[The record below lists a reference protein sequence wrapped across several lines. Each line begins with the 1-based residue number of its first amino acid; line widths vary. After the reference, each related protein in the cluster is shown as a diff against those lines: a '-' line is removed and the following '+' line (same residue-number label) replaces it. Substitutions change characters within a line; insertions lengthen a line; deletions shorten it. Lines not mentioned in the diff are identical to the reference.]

1 MWNRFTHNILTID
14 SHVCRLAQMR
24 PRVAQKTFGH
34 KLNFPLTWFLWA
46 TVPVT
51 YSCWLSQMRL
61 IIKRFE
67 LILSGSRKTTAAA
80 VRICQNICPNLCDC
94 CYQLSACQL
103 LTVVNQ
109 HSSTICD
116 LSIGCVLLTCSS
128 YVFICKVCILQYVWF
143 PIWAHWHC
151 RMMKVKY
158 ILDILCFLFGC
169 PLNNKTLRYWCVK
182 VKYHQIYDHICEQ
195 AW

>member
-24 PRVAQKTFGH
+24 PRVAQRTFGH
-34 KLNFPLTWFLWA
+34 KLNFPLTWFLLA
-46 TVPVT
+46 TEPVT

-109 HSSTICD
+109 HSSTIEICD

-128 YVFICKVCILQYVWF
+128 SVCLCKQSVHPTICLISNLSSLTLQDDESIPF
-143 PIWAHWHC
+143 
-151 RMMKVKY
+151 
-158 ILDILCFLFGC
+158 FLFGW
-169 PLNNKTLRYWCVK
+169 PLN
-182 VKYHQIYDHICEQ
+182 IE
-195 AW
+195 

>member
-1 MWNRFTHNILTID
+1 MSHWAGDIFMLTFPDAANNQAVWVDLI
-14 SHVCRLAQMR
+14 
-24 PRVAQKTFGH
+24 RVRE
-34 KLNFPLTWFLWA
+34 NNC
-46 TVPVT
+46 
-51 YSCWLSQMRL
+51 SCS
-61 IIKRFE
+61 E
-67 LILSGSRKTTAAA
+67 N
-80 VRICQNICPNLCDC
+80 CQNICPNLCDC

-109 HSSTICD
+109 HSSTIEICD

-128 YVFICKVCILQYVWF
+128 FVFICKVCILQYVWF

-158 ILDILCFLFGC
+158 ILDILCFFFGR

>member
-34 KLNFPLTWFLWA
+34 KLNTPLTWFLWA
-46 TVPVT
+46 TEPVT

-116 LSIGCVLLTCSS
+116 LSIGCVLSTCSS

-151 RMMKVKY
+151 RMMKVSPFFSLVGPW
-158 ILDILCFLFGC
+158 I
-169 PLNNKTLRYWCVK
+169 LNNKTLRCWCGEALRQGRKWSKILPNV
-182 VKYHQIYDHICEQ
+182 
-195 AW
+195 

>member
-24 PRVAQKTFGH
+24 QRVAQKTFGH

-46 TVPVT
+46 TEPVT

-61 IIKRFE
+61 TIKQFK

-80 VRICQNICPNLCDC
+80 VRICQNICPNLCDR
-94 CYQLSACQL
+94 CYQRSARQL

-109 HSSTICD
+109 LYHWNLWPFHWSCPFDMQLICLYMQSVHPTICLISN
-116 LSIGCVLLTCSS
+116 LSSLTLQDDERKVYLGHPLFFLWLL
-128 YVFICKVCILQYVWF
+128 L
-143 PIWAHWHC
+143 
-151 RMMKVKY
+151 
-158 ILDILCFLFGC
+158 
-169 PLNNKTLRYWCVK
+169 
-182 VKYHQIYDHICEQ
+182 E
-195 AW
+195 

>member
-46 TVPVT
+46 TEPVT

-67 LILSGSRKTTAAA
+67 LILSGLRKTTAAA

-109 HSSTICD
+109 HSSTIEICD
-116 LSIGCVLLTCSS
+116 LSIALVVSFWHAAHMSLYAKCAS
-128 YVFICKVCILQYVWF
+128 YNMSDFQFELI
-143 PIWAHWHC
+143 
-151 RMMKVKY
+151 
-158 ILDILCFLFGC
+158 DIAGWW
-169 PLNNKTLRYWCVK
+169 K
-182 VKYHQIYDHICEQ
+182 
-195 AW
+195 

>member
-1 MWNRFTHNILTID
+1 MSHWAGDIFLLT
-14 SHVCRLAQMR
+14 
-24 PRVAQKTFGH
+24 
-34 KLNFPLTWFLWA
+34 FPD
-46 TVPVT
+46 
-51 YSCWLSQMRL
+51 
-61 IIKRFE
+61 
-67 LILSGSRKTTAAA
+67 AANNQA
-80 VRICQNICPNLCDC
+80 VRVDLIRVTENNCSCSENCQNICPNLCDC

-109 HSSTICD
+109 HSSTIEICD
-116 LSIGCVLLTCSS
+116 LSIGCVLLTRSS

-143 PIWAHWHC
+143 PIWAHLHC

-158 ILDILCFLFGC
+158 ILDILCFFFGW

>member
-14 SHVCRLAQMR
+14 SHVCRLARMR

-46 TVPVT
+46 TEPVT

-61 IIKRFE
+61 IFKRLK
-67 LILSGSRKTTAAA
+67 LILSGSVKTTAAA

-109 HSSTICD
+109 HSSTIEICD
-116 LSIGCVLLTCSS
+116 LSIAWLCPFDTQLICLYMQSVHPTICLISNLSSFTLQDDESKVYLGHPLFFLWLT
-128 YVFICKVCILQYVWF
+128 L
-143 PIWAHWHC
+143 
-151 RMMKVKY
+151 
-158 ILDILCFLFGC
+158 
-169 PLNNKTLRYWCVK
+169 
-182 VKYHQIYDHICEQ
+182 E
-195 AW
+195 